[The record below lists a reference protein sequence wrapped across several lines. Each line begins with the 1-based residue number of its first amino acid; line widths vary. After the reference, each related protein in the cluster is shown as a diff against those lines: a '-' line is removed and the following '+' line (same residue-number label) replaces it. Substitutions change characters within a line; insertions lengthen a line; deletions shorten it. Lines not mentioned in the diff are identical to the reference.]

1 MSLTG
6 SIMTDKCNETAIE
19 LYEIYKERIAQ
30 IKDELKGDD
39 ALTAYFAEA
48 AGFVTAVINAA
59 DKIKSG
65 AFKSMTLKE
74 RAALQ
79 DELYAHITKGYND
92 SYLDPD
98 TAVARLGSEQG
109 RILSAIY
116 AELTSMI
123 VYAYEC
129 DTEALDLRLSLFLEV
144 YGAYAASLTDG
155 EELTAERI
163 VRIYR
168 DYAYDCTQ
176 DMTDHAASE
185 LFRTDDNGVAGRIIG
200 SADLSDPSYLYEYGE
215 YITDNEIRMS
225 SYLSSLPDERIAK
238 MAGVYID
245 GYVKGFA
252 ATGKDITIKDR
263 AEVRYFIGFERVVRE
278 AVRLLKDNGLDVTFN
293 RSEPSFT
300 AGRKLIKNGYFST
313 LANKQFE
320 ADHENDRVV
329 YFDRAY
335 MEHRL
340 MCYRNSLESLKAETD
355 GYAGPAVIECFGEK
369 PVILKNK
376 DGAYKPD
383 DAYNALNA
391 EYKTRAVDILNEY
404 VNGEERSFTIISFP
418 IPAIGEDFEKIFDE
432 TVKLNTLDYELY
444 QGIQQ
449 RIIDVLDTADHMRIE
464 GTGGNKTDLTV
475 NLYKLKDPA
484 HETIFENCV
493 ADVNI
498 PVGEVFTSPVLEG
511 TNGTLHVKS
520 VYLNEMPFKDLT
532 VVFKDGMIEDYSC
545 ANYESA
551 EENRE
556 YITKYL
562 LFSHKTLPIGEFA
575 IGTNTSAYVMSK
587 KYGIEDVMPIL
598 IAEKTGPHFAVGD
611 TCYSHEEDV
620 TTYNPDGKAI
630 VARENSVSALRKS
643 DPLKA
648 YFGCHTDITIPYDEL
663 GRLYAVTADGTETD
677 IIRDGRFVLKG
688 TEVLNEP
695 LEQETDK

>member
-1 MSLTG
+1 
-6 SIMTDKCNETAIE
+6 MTEKCNETALE
-19 LYEIYKERIAQ
+19 LYDIYKERISQ
-30 IKDELKGDD
+30 IGDELKGDD
-39 ALTAYFAEA
+39 ALTAYFAEVT
-48 AGFVTAVINAA
+48 GFVTAVIDTA
-59 DKIKSG
+59 DKVRSGEYKS
-65 AFKSMTLKE
+65 FSLDE

-79 DELYAHITKGYND
+79 DMLYAHMTKGYEE
-92 SYLDPD
+92 SFLDPD
-98 TAVARLGSEQG
+98 TAVSRLGIDRG
-109 RILSAIY
+109 RILSAVY
-116 AELTSMI
+116 AELTAI
-123 VYAYEC
+123 IAYAYES
-129 DTEALDLRLSLFLEV
+129 DIEAMDLRLSLFLEV
-144 YGAYAASLTDG
+144 YGAYVSSLMDG
-155 EELTAERI
+155 EELTSEML

-176 DMTDHAASE
+176 DMTDHAAAD
-185 LFRTDDNGVAGRIIG
+185 LYRTDDNGVAGRIIA
-200 SADLSDPSYLYEYGE
+200 SADLSNPSYLYEYGE

-225 SYLSSLPDERIAK
+225 SYLSSLPDERIYK

-263 AEVRYFIGFERVVRE
+263 AEVRYFIGFERVVKE
-278 AVRLLKDNGLDVTFN
+278 AVRLLKDNGLDVTYS
-293 RSEPSFT
+293 RSEPSFA
-300 AGRKLIKNGYFST
+300 AGRKLLKNGYFST

-340 MCYRNSLESLKAETD
+340 MCYRNSLESLKAETG

-369 PVILKNK
+369 PTVLKNK
-376 DGAYKPD
+376 EGAYKPD

-391 EYKTRAVDILNEY
+391 EYKARAVDILNEY
-404 VNGEERSFTIISFP
+404 VHGEERSFTIISFP
-418 IPAIGEDFEKIFDE
+418 IPAIGDDFEKIFDE

-449 RIIDVLDTADHMRIE
+449 RIIDVLDTADCVRIE
-464 GTGGNKTDLTV
+464 GANGNKTDLTV
-475 NLYKLKDPA
+475 NLYKLSDPA

-511 TNGTLHVKS
+511 TNGILHVKS
-520 VYLNEMPFKDLT
+520 VYLNEMPFSDLT
-532 VVFKDGMIEDYSC
+532 VEFKDGMIGDYSC
-545 ANYESA
+545 ANYETE

-575 IGTNTSAYVMSK
+575 IGTNTTAYVMSK
-587 KYGIEDVMPIL
+587 KFGIEDVMPIL

-620 TTYNPDGKAI
+620 ATYNPDGKTI

-663 GRLYAVTADGTETD
+663 GRLYAVAPDGTETD

-695 LEQETDK
+695 LDQTVNP